1 MASGDVGG
9 DERNDIGGA
18 RLGVSLGVTWP
29 RAVVLSVACLLT
41 HARASAE
48 PPTGSVE
55 RLKADVYYLASG
67 TLEGRGI
74 STPGVDLA
82 ARHIRAEFRR
92 IGLKS
97 GTPDGSYFQP
107 FEYRRTAQAAATM
120 LHNVI
125 GVLEGEG
132 PAADETIVIGA
143 HYDHLGH
150 GEVHSAAPGPRRA
163 HPPRGRRQRIGRLGD
178 AGTGPSL
185 RRSPFAAPPTHG
197 FHRFLRRGGRAGRQP
212 ILCLEAAP
220 VPDQGH
226 GRDDELRHGR
236 PTPRRRAGDRRQ
248 RIGQGVRG
256 PAGRRRCPFAA
267 SS

>member
-29 RAVVLSVACLLT
+29 RTVVLSVVCLLT

-120 LHNVI
+120 LQNVI

-150 GEVHSAAPGPRRA
+150 GQVHSAAPGDSRRRIHPGADDNASGASAMLELARRFAVAVRRPADAWSSSPSAPRR
-163 HPPRGRRQRIGRLGD
+163 
-178 AGTGPSL
+178 TGGSAADTMP
-185 RRSPFAAPPTHG
+185 RRSPCSRSGT
-197 FHRFLRRGGRAGRQP
+197 RSR
-212 ILCLEAAP
+212 
-220 VPDQGH
+220 
-226 GRDDELRHGR
+226 
-236 PTPRRRAGDRRQ
+236 
-248 RIGQGVRG
+248 
-256 PAGRRRCPFAA
+256 
-267 SS
+267 